1 MIENR
6 KYLIFGVSEIDKVDF
21 SEINE
26 TSAQTLRRSIDQT
39 KAIIKWDV
47 SPLYAPCPPESQVI
61 TTANSMAPQYDS
73 NHNITG
79 YINQPYT
86 TTGCLISP
94 PQTGISNSQ
103 PNFVNN
109 LTTKEGPYEWAEI
122 ISILT
127 GSEWSAPF
135 PNIKK

>member
-1 MIENR
+1 MVENR

-26 TSAQTLRRSIDQT
+26 TSPQTLRRSIDQT
-39 KAIIKWDV
+39 KAIVKWDV
-47 SPLYAPCPPESQVI
+47 APLYAPCPPESQVI
-61 TTANSMAPQYDS
+61 TNGTAMVPQYDS

-79 YINQPYT
+79 FLSQPYV
-86 TTGCLISP
+86 TTGCLITP
-94 PQTGISNSQ
+94 PQTGISNWQ

-109 LTTKEGPYEWAEI
+109 LTTKEGPYEWSEI

-127 GSEWSAPF
+127 GSEWTAPF

>member
-47 SPLYAPCPPESQVI
+47 APLYAPCPPESQVV
-61 TTANSMAPQYDS
+61 TNGNAMVPQYES

-79 YINQPYT
+79 FLSQPYT
-86 TTGCLISP
+86 ATGCLITP

-127 GSEWSAPF
+127 GSEWTAPF
-135 PNIKK
+135 PIIKK

>member
-1 MIENR
+1 MVENR

-26 TSAQTLRRSIDQT
+26 TSPQTLRRSIDQT
-39 KAIIKWDV
+39 KAIVKWDV
-47 SPLYAPCPPESQVI
+47 APLYAPCPPESQVI
-61 TTANSMAPQYDS
+61 TNGTAMVPQYDS

-79 YINQPYT
+79 FLSQPYV
-86 TTGCLISP
+86 TTGCLVTP
-94 PQTGISNSQ
+94 PQTGISNWQ

-109 LTTKEGPYEWAEI
+109 LTTKEGPYEWSEI

-127 GSEWSAPF
+127 GSEWTAPF

>member
-47 SPLYAPCPPESQVI
+47 APLYAPCPPESQVV
-61 TTANSMAPQYDS
+61 TNGNAMVPQYDS

-79 YINQPYT
+79 FLSQPYT
-86 TTGCLISP
+86 ATGCLITP

-127 GSEWSAPF
+127 GSEWTAPF
-135 PNIKK
+135 PIIKK

>member
-1 MIENR
+1 MVENR

-26 TSAQTLRRSIDQT
+26 TSPQTLRRSIDQT

-47 SPLYAPCPPESQVI
+47 APLYAPCPPESQVI
-61 TTANSMAPQYDS
+61 TNGTAMVPQYDS

-79 YINQPYT
+79 FLSQPYV
-86 TTGCLISP
+86 TTGCLITP
-94 PQTGISNSQ
+94 PQTGISNWQ

-109 LTTKEGPYEWAEI
+109 LTTKEGPYEWSEI

-127 GSEWSAPF
+127 GSEWTAPF

>member
-1 MIENR
+1 MVENR

-21 SEINE
+21 SEISE

-39 KAIIKWDV
+39 KAVIKWDV
-47 SPLYAPCPPESQVI
+47 APLYAPCPPESQVI
-61 TTANSMAPQYDS
+61 TNGTAMVPQYDS

-79 YINQPYT
+79 FLSQPYV
-86 TTGCLISP
+86 TTGCLITP

-109 LTTKEGPYEWAEI
+109 LTTKEGPYEWSEI

-127 GSEWSAPF
+127 GSEWTAPF

>member
-1 MIENR
+1 MVENR

-21 SEINE
+21 SEISE

-39 KAIIKWDV
+39 KAVIKWDV
-47 SPLYAPCPPESQVI
+47 APLYAPCPPESQVI
-61 TTANSMAPQYDS
+61 TNGTAMVPQYDS

-79 YINQPYT
+79 FLSQPYV
-86 TTGCLISP
+86 TTGCLITP
-94 PQTGISNSQ
+94 PQTGISNWQ

-109 LTTKEGPYEWAEI
+109 LTTKEGPYEWSEI

-127 GSEWSAPF
+127 GSEWTAPF

>member
-1 MIENR
+1 MVENR

-26 TSAQTLRRSIDQT
+26 TSPQTLRRSIDQT

-47 SPLYAPCPPESQVI
+47 APLYAPCPPESQVI
-61 TTANSMAPQYDS
+61 TNGTAMVPQYDS

-79 YINQPYT
+79 FLSQPYI
-86 TTGCLISP
+86 TTGCLITP
-94 PQTGISNSQ
+94 PQTGISNWQ

-109 LTTKEGPYEWAEI
+109 LTTKEGPYEWSEI

-127 GSEWSAPF
+127 GSEWTAPF

>member
-1 MIENR
+1 MVENR

-21 SEINE
+21 SEISE

-39 KAIIKWDV
+39 KAVIKWDV
-47 SPLYAPCPPESQVI
+47 APLYAPCPPESQVV
-61 TTANSMAPQYDS
+61 TNGNAMVPQYDS
-73 NHNITG
+73 NNNITG
-79 YINQPYT
+79 YLSQPYAA
-86 TTGCLISP
+86 TGCLITP
-94 PQTGISNSQ
+94 PQTGISNWQ

-109 LTTKEGPYEWAEI
+109 LTTKEGPYEWSEM

-127 GSEWSAPF
+127 GSEWTAPF